1 MAAAVA
7 SPTSSTASVAI
18 DTPASADSVPA
29 AVPAAVPIP
38 KLVVITA
45 PSNNGMS
52 ATFMPEELVDFYD
65 DPNHTT
71 LSPAEW
77 REPEPDASKDV
88 LSRVELQDV
97 DWRQYEPPASMNK
110 VANVTSEI
118 LLEIVN
124 SSVENIKSRNEEAR
138 QAEADQQAQQETANE
153 EARKS
158 METEEPYLPIIIE
171 QEALQENEDVKGKG
185 KGIEPDEPFVVPDPT
200 MVDASKIT
208 SKKKFAIRKLFQRGE
223 PQHEVRAE
231 SSSAG
236 ARREAMREYFEHRL
250 SKVNQ
255 DSSHEGAQAT
265 LAILRRNK
273 SVKVPEAQQLV

>member
-1 MAAAVA
+1 
-7 SPTSSTASVAI
+7 
-18 DTPASADSVPA
+18 
-29 AVPAAVPIP
+29 
-38 KLVVITA
+38 
-45 PSNNGMS
+45 
-52 ATFMPEELVDFYD
+52 MPEELVDFYD
-65 DPNHTT
+65 DPNQAT

-77 REPEPDASKDV
+77 REPEPNTSHDV

-97 DWRQYEPPASMNK
+97 DWRQYEPPALMNK

-138 QAEADQQAQQETANE
+138 QAEADQQAQEQTANE
-153 EARKS
+153 ETRKS
-158 METEEPYLPIIIE
+158 MENEEPYLPIIIE
-171 QEALQENEDVKGKG
+171 QETPKMIQDVKGKG
-185 KGIEPDEPFVVPDPT
+185 KAIEPDDPFVVPEPT
-200 MVDASKIT
+200 MVDPSKIA
-208 SKKKFAIRKLFQRGE
+208 SKKKFALRRLFQRSE
-223 PQHEVRAE
+223 AHHETRAE

>member
-1 MAAAVA
+1 
-7 SPTSSTASVAI
+7 
-18 DTPASADSVPA
+18 
-29 AVPAAVPIP
+29 
-38 KLVVITA
+38 
-45 PSNNGMS
+45 
-52 ATFMPEELVDFYD
+52 MPEELVDFYD